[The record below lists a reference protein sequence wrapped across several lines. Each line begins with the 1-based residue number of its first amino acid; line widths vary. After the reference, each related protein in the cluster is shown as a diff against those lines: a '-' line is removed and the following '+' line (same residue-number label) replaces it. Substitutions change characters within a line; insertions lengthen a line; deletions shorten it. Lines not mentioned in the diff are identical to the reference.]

1 MRPGSDVNYAA
12 DPYGYPPAKGRRR
25 GLFGLGFAV
34 VGIAAFAGVIV
45 FAYGRGD
52 RVAPDGGPPLL
63 EADATPHKLRPEQPG
78 GLDVPHQDKLVYDR
92 LNGKATTG
100 RGTVEHLLPPPE
112 QPLPRPVVTP
122 ALPPPP
128 ALPAPPAVAQVPP
141 PPPGATATVPRTMP
155 DGDAIPPAVPV
166 PGVQAQVS
174 PPPAMGGA
182 SPQQVATL
190 PPPKAPPAPP
200 AKTVPPQPAPA
211 AAKPAA
217 PPPAPAT
224 AQPAGAL
231 SAPQAAKPPA
241 PATAPAS
248 GVLAAPQAA
257 KPAAAPPP
265 AASGGAGGYRV
276 QLASVRSEAE
286 AQAEWKRLAGR
297 YGDALGGLS
306 LNVAKADLGEKGVFY
321 RVQGG
326 SVDEARARAIC
337 DKLKAQSVGCVIV
350 RP

>member
-52 RVAPDGGPPLL
+52 RAAPDGGPPLL

-200 AKTVPPQPAPA
+200 AKTTQH
-211 AAKPAA
+211 AA
-217 PPPAPAT
+217 PST
-224 AQPAGAL
+224 
-231 SAPQAAKPPA
+231 PQAVKPPA
-241 PATAPAS
+241 PAGAPAS
-248 GVLAAPQAA
+248 GVLATPQAA

-306 LNVAKADLGEKGVFY
+306 LTVAKADLGEKGIFY